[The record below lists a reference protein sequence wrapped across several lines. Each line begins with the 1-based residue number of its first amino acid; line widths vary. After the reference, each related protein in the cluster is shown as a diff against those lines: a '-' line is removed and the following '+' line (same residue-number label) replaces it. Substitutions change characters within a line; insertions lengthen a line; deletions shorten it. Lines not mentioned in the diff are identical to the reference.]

1 MMYIIRHVYNA
12 QKNAK
17 FTAQQPRNL
26 FEEIKIANLPIRFW
40 YFYFIN
46 CQTTMCS
53 PLAPKANATA
63 MNFWKA
69 KE

>member
-26 FEEIKIANLPIRFW
+26 FEEIKIANF
-40 YFYFIN
+40 
-46 CQTTMCS
+46 
-53 PLAPKANATA
+53 
-63 MNFWKA
+63 
-69 KE
+69 